1 MKESQKPIITIIVL
15 VIALIVCI
23 SLFLVSK
30 IPSENSPV
38 GFILPPGDA
47 TAGQH
52 TFAQLNCIQCH
63 SVAGVTFPESETV
76 TSDLM
81 VPLGGALHKVKTY
94 GQLATAIIHP
104 SESVL
109 KADDRYV
116 DTSGKS
122 LMPDYTT
129 VMTVQ
134 QMTDIITF
142 LQEHYEIV
150 KPAYD
155 PQGMGYPYY

>member
-52 TFAQLNCIQCH
+52 TFAELNCTQCH
-63 SVAGVTFPESETV
+63 SVVGVTFPESETV

-104 SESVL
+104 SESIL

-116 DTSGKS
+116 DTSGNS
-122 LMPDYTT
+122 LMSNYST

-134 QMTDIITF
+134 QMTDIISF
-142 LQEHYEIV
+142 LQEHYDIV

-155 PQGMGYPYY
+155 PQGIGYPYY

>member
-1 MKESQKPIITIIVL
+1 M
-15 VIALIVCI
+15 
-23 SLFLVSK
+23 
-30 IPSENSPV
+30 
-38 GFILPPGDA
+38 
-47 TAGQH
+47 
-52 TFAQLNCIQCH
+52 
-63 SVAGVTFPESETV
+63 AGVTFPESETV

-104 SESVL
+104 SESIL

-116 DTSGKS
+116 DTSGNS
-122 LMPDYTT
+122 LMSNYST

-155 PQGMGYPYY
+155 PQGIGYPYY